1 MNRSAVRDM
10 TEGSPTRLI
19 VGFLIPL
26 LLGMLFQQI
35 YNMVDT
41 IVVGKFLGVKA
52 LAGVGSTGSLNFL
65 VLGFCM
71 GVCNGFVIPVAQKF
85 GERDYQ
91 GMKRFVT
98 NAIMLSMMFAAVM
111 TTLVCLLCNTFLHW
125 MNTPEDIFQYA
136 HDYIFVIF
144 LGIPIVFLYNV
155 FFGIIRSLGDSRTP
169 VIYLIFSSLLNV
181 ALDVLF
187 ILGFHMGVAGAA
199 WATVT
204 SQSVSVIL
212 CIHYIFRSD
221 ALFLQ
226 KQDWKL
232 SGKCIKHLIGMGI
245 PTGLQYSIT
254 ALGAIVLQTAVNGL
268 GSTAVASIAAGGK
281 VSQFLVC
288 PFDAMGSTMATYGGQ
303 NVGAR
308 KLDRVRQGLK
318 SCSIIGIVYALF
330 AFAVV
335 YFFSRPLTLMFVE
348 ATEVEVLAN
357 ARTHL
362 LINSTL
368 YIFLAFV
375 NIIRFLIQ
383 GLGYSKLAVFAGVF
397 EMIARAGVAFT
408 LVPMMGFVGA
418 CFANPAAWV
427 AADLFLFPAY
437 FHVMKKLRER
447 FDAEDAQKAE
457 MQIA

>member
-1 MNRSAVRDM
+1 
-10 TEGSPTRLI
+10 
-19 VGFLIPL
+19 
-26 LLGMLFQQI
+26 
-35 YNMVDT
+35 
-41 IVVGKFLGVKA
+41 
-52 LAGVGSTGSLNFL
+52 
-65 VLGFCM
+65 
-71 GVCNGFVIPVAQKF
+71 
-85 GERDYQ
+85 
-91 GMKRFVT
+91 
-98 NAIMLSMMFAAVM
+98 
-111 TTLVCLLCNTFLHW
+111 
-125 MNTPEDIFQYA
+125 
-136 HDYIFVIF
+136 
-144 LGIPIVFLYNV
+144 
-155 FFGIIRSLGDSRTP
+155 
-169 VIYLIFSSLLNV
+169 
-181 ALDVLF
+181 
-187 ILGFHMGVAGAA
+187 
-199 WATVT
+199 
-204 SQSVSVIL
+204 
-212 CIHYIFRSD
+212 
-221 ALFLQ
+221 
-226 KQDWKL
+226 
-232 SGKCIKHLIGMGI
+232 
-245 PTGLQYSIT
+245 
-254 ALGAIVLQTAVNGL
+254 
-268 GSTAVASIAAGGK
+268 
-281 VSQFLVC
+281 
-288 PFDAMGSTMATYGGQ
+288 MGSTMATYGGQ

-457 MQIA
+457 MQMA